1 MKEVVDDLS
10 RRIQERGVRVR
21 ERQELLR
28 ELMGPSPGKVL
39 AERLREACS
48 KVEEAGRR
56 LAGGEQ

>member
-10 RRIQERGVRVR
+10 RRIKERGVRVR

-28 ELMGPSPGKVL
+28 DLLGPAPGKVL
-39 AERLREACS
+39 ADRLRAACG

-56 LAGGEQ
+56 LAGGNQ